1 MLRLDCHSNV
11 DRVLNFAI
19 SFFQELA
26 HNILHIATTFG
37 SEAFLNAIDDEK
49 QALLDIL
56 IDNEFKD
63 CVSHSNVQSYLSDLW
78 NGRAAIITIIG
89 YPKYIV
95 YPKKILRELS
105 QPAIT
110 CSKLTIETLEQGV
123 KYVQS

>member
-1 MLRLDCHSNV
+1 MSLLDCQSNV
-11 DRVLNFAI
+11 HRRLNFAI

-37 SEAFLNAIDDEK
+37 SEAFLNSIDDEK

-78 NGRAAIITIIG
+78 NGRAAIIMRIG
-89 YPKYIV
+89 
-95 YPKKILRELS
+95 YPKKILREL
-105 QPAIT
+105 
-110 CSKLTIETLEQGV
+110 
-123 KYVQS
+123 